1 MIRSRTPRTE
11 TGLNIFGI
19 IHFSL
24 IASTAASNSSFSWR
38 EINGLGRCGGG
49 RVRPERRRQLDASS
63 DPLALRD
70 RVDEIGVEI
79 AQQFAIYEELA
90 SLLWL
95 HYAGWEDL

>member
-1 MIRSRTPRTE
+1 MKLPKKSC
-11 TGLNIFGI
+11 GI
-19 IHFSL
+19 TVEFRGK
-24 IASTAASNSSFSWR
+24 STV
-38 EINGLGRCGGG
+38 LGRCGGG